1 MGGRPRTEVKI
12 RLELWS
18 ETKEKKT
25 LIGYSS
31 REVPDGL
38 QITNLMRDILFNEW
52 MDAALKTD
60 EHRISDR
67 QHD

>member
-1 MGGRPRTEVKI
+1 MKI

-18 ETKEKKT
+18 EGNGKKT

-52 MDAALKTD
+52 LDAALKTD
-60 EHRISDR
+60 EHRITDH